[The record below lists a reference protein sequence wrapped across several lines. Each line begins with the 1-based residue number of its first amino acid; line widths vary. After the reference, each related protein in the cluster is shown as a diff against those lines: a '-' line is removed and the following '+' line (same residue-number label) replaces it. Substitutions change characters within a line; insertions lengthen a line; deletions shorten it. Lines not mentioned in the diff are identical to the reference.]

1 MKKSI
6 LTTLAVAAMALIG
19 QMAQACGGTHM
30 SVTGTNSNDTGCI
43 FNVNVGVDA
52 TITGAESGNLPGFDQ
67 TLATDI
73 AASLN
78 GQAPGVAVNLS
89 DTSLAGWAPGEGT
102 VAFTVPAGAEE
113 VVITVKDANG
123 GTSSVTDVLVNG
135 KFEPASQAP
144 GVDPCAGGTVQKDPG
159 TTANTGGVSPLE
171 KAGALDADLGAKMP
185 TANSGPTE
193 TLGQTNMVE

>member
-6 LTTLAVAAMALIG
+6 FTTLAVAALMYVG
-19 QMAQACGGTHM
+19 QMAMACGSHM
-30 SVTGTNSNDTGCI
+30 SVSNTGSQDAGCI
-43 FNVNVGVDA
+43 FNVNVGVDSLL
-52 TITGAESGNLPGFDQ
+52 TGAESNTPTFDS

-78 GQAPGVAVNLS
+78 GDAPGMAVNLS
-89 DTSLAGWAPGEGT
+89 GTSLAGWGGGENDI
-102 VAFTVPAGAEE
+102 AFTIPTGAQE

-144 GVDPCAGGTVQKDPG
+144 GVDPCAAGTQNPPPPATTNTGDPG
-159 TTANTGGVSPLE
+159 PQEQA
-171 KAGALDADLGAKMP
+171 AALDANEGAKIGK
-185 TANSGPTE
+185 ADGV
-193 TLGQTNMVE
+193 LGNGGNTKTVE